1 MSNLPAVAWTVD
13 AAGTSTF
20 MLRSAGLGEPVVT
33 LGSGGQPRRVWW
45 PGSAQIEHAIWSPGY
60 GVTVV
65 FSLDPEASR
74 IYCSGFTVESL
85 DAAHPVSRRP
95 LDEAG
100 IGRFIRAARAMLSA
114 PVVDGVVP
122 SSPAAAA
129 AMTLHHGGVKAPS
142 AAELGVVLKASRRAQ
157 RGADVEDLARAAFVA
172 ALADGRPWV
181 PAVGEVLALDGVAP
195 SGDAVRKAVHRWR
208 VRLGEERW
216 PRPGGGRPP
225 TRFGV

>member
-1 MSNLPAVAWTVD
+1 MTDLPAVAWSVD
-13 AAGTSTF
+13 AEGRSTF
-20 MLRSAGLGEPVVT
+20 MLRSVGLGDPVVT
-33 LGSGGQPRRVWW
+33 LGSGGRPRRVWW
-45 PGSAQIEHAIWSPGY
+45 PGAVRIEHAIWSPGY

-65 FSLDPEASR
+65 FSLDAEASR
-74 IYCSGFTVESL
+74 IYCSGFTMDSL

-129 AMTLHHGGVKAPS
+129 AMTLHHGGVKGPDAD
-142 AAELGVVLKASRRAQ
+142 ELGVVLKASRRAQ

-172 ALADGRPWV
+172 AIADGRPWV
-181 PAVGEVLALDGVAP
+181 PAVGEVLTRDRVAP
-195 SGDAVRKAVHRWR
+195 SDDAVRKAVHRWR

-225 TRFGV
+225 TRIGV